1 MKLVTFADPKTPHA
15 AQLGILQDEMIFDV
29 ESIRVWARNER
40 GVTSKP
46 LPRSMMELLI
56 AGNSTWNNLNKLVE
70 LLKEE
75 RSSNQEEASRN
86 PAGRRL
92 NSVLVYPPLP
102 RPVSFRDF
110 YAFED
115 HVASARASRGEK
127 VPEEW
132 YQIPVFYF
140 SNANAMTGPG
150 ETIPIPPTTQKL
162 DFELEVACI
171 IKKPGTNIPPD
182 RAQEYIFGF
191 TILNDWSARDI
202 QRQETRV
209 GLGPAKGKDFATSM
223 GPCIVTPDELEDRST
238 GRPGVYDLQMRASIN
253 GDLRSRGNWK
263 DIQYSFGELIARAS
277 QGTWLMPGELIGS
290 GTVGSGCLL
299 ELTQG
304 KGPWLQPGDVVEL
317 EIERIGVLANTV
329 GDRFQEPLSPYRFGE
344 FSTESSA

>member
-1 MKLVTFADPKTPHA
+1 MKLVAFADPKTPHEA
-15 AQLGILQDEMIFDV
+15 RLGIIKGEMIFDI
-29 ESIRVWARNER
+29 ESVRAWAQAER

-46 LPRSMMELLI
+46 LPRSMMELI
-56 AGNSTWNNLNKLVE
+56 NASYSTWNYLHKLAGFLN
-70 LLKEE
+70 EE
-75 RSSNQEEASRN
+75 RSPNQEEAGRN
-86 PAGRRL
+86 LAGRHL
-92 NSVLVYPPLP
+92 SSVLLYPPLP

-115 HVASARASRGEK
+115 HVAAARASRGEK

-140 SNANAMTGPG
+140 SNANAITGPG
-150 ETIPIPPTTQKL
+150 EIIPIPPATQKL

-182 RAQEYIFGF
+182 QAEEYISGF

-238 GRPGVYDLQMRASIN
+238 GRPGVYDLQMRAYIN
-253 GDLRSRGNWK
+253 GKLRSQGNWK
-263 DIQYSFGELIARAS
+263 DIHYSFGELIARAS
-277 QGTWLMPGELIGS
+277 QSAWLMPGELIGS

-317 EIERIGVLANTV
+317 EIERLGLLENTV
-329 GDRFQEPLSPYRFGE
+329 GDRFQQPPSPYRFAE
-344 FSTESSA
+344 FPHENSA